1 MSLAEFQRELAQ
13 LVITPEVDEARRR
26 AWRAAAEL
34 TDRERRRLAGIADH
48 GGLET
53 ARVIHRFFRANAL
66 MDGLPLSLR
75 GFRPGE
81 IKPLLA
87 QFWQRHAP
95 TSIYNHSESAAFG
108 AFVLAQ
114 IEAGVVDN
122 PVLADLLRYE
132 LAEIELQTGHG
143 GPQARSCGDLRDA
156 RAQAPVC
163 RPGLRVV
170 EMAHDPAELLA
181 RACARQPVDEVAR
194 RPGFLLL
201 RANPPGPVE
210 TAPLLPE
217 LGAVLRMCDG
227 RRNAAD
233 LAEAIGRPVEEL
245 RELADAGLIA
255 FVAWPADDTGRGAT
269 GPGRS
274 G

>member
-1 MSLAEFQRELAQ
+1 VSLAEFQRELAR
-13 LVITPEVDEARRR
+13 LVITPEVDPAQRR
-26 AWRAAAEL
+26 AWHTAPEL
-34 TDRERRRLAGIADH
+34 SDRERRRLACIADH

-87 QFWQRHAP
+87 RFWQRYAP

-108 AFVLAQ
+108 AFLLAE
-114 IEAGVVDN
+114 IEAGVLDN

-132 LAEIELQTGHG
+132 LAAIELQAGSQVSSTCELH
-143 GPQARSCGDLRDA
+143 DA

-163 RPGLRVV
+163 HPGLRAV
-170 EMAHDPAELLA
+170 ELAHDPDELLA
-181 RACARQPVDEVAR
+181 RARAGRPMDGVAR

-217 LGAVLRMCDG
+217 LGAVLRACDG
-227 RRNAAD
+227 RRSAVSV
-233 LAEAIGRPVEEL
+233 AEAIGRPLEEL
-245 RELADAGLIA
+245 RELAEAGLIA
-255 FVAWPADDTGRGAT
+255 FVACVHDPRLE
-269 GPGRS
+269 
-274 G
+274 

>member
-1 MSLAEFQRELAQ
+1 VSLVELQRELAR

-26 AWRAAAEL
+26 SWREAPGL
-34 TDRERRRLAGIADH
+34 TERERRRLAGIADH
-48 GGLET
+48 GGLEI

-87 QFWQRHAP
+87 RFWQAHAP

-114 IEAGVVDN
+114 IEAGAVDN

-132 LAEIELQTGHG
+132 LAAIELQTGAG
-143 GPQARSCGDLRDA
+143 RGEAKTCNDLRDA

-163 RPGLRVV
+163 RPELRVV
-170 EMAHDPAELLA
+170 ELAHDPAELLA
-181 RACARQPVDEVAR
+181 RAYAGQQVDEVAR

-201 RANPPGPVE
+201 RVNPPGPVE

-217 LGAVLRMCDG
+217 LGAVLRACDG
-227 RRNAAD
+227 RRSAAE
-233 LAEAIGRPVEEL
+233 LADALGRPVEEL

-255 FVAWPADDTGRGAT
+255 FVAWSPE
-269 GPGRS
+269 
-274 G
+274 